1 MFNIDSY
8 IESYIK
14 LEKDIEHNLN
24 SWKNGSKNILLITGL
39 SGSGKSTKAAKL
51 AKEYNAVN
59 FELDLFEH
67 NNILFNSNLK
77 HDEANLIMKD
87 IFEKT
92 YGGKKDFDNCSDDQ
106 FRKEFIK
113 FFKKLLAYCESNKD
127 KKFIMEGLQISKH
140 IASTDV
146 RIIENLPI
154 IINGASLA
162 TSIVRRFKRD
172 YNCSDGS
179 FKHPIKL
186 IKKYLEWE
194 ESLNNLRNQDYLKKS
209 IVKEDSI
216 NENIIIDAYKN
227 KLIGKT
233 VYHVSDKKVV
243 NDQYLQP
250 VSLSLGNKVEN
261 PNWCLFGWTD
271 KDNAYGMIVSRIVKQ
286 ILKSNGI
293 KDYYWSKSHQLEVS
307 QEAFNFIMNE
317 CDEKY
322 IKESSQYLYY
332 IKITEDMN
340 IGIGHSS
347 STDKCVTIKNLDIP
361 FYKIEKV
368 NINKSHIK
376 KYVKVCTKEYITKR
390 KTMIIDDINSRGLM
404 SVLYDKDST
413 VMINLNKEAMGKIKD
428 DIKSGELL
436 PGDDLTDYFDNFK
449 TLSIKDRLFS
459 IANIKLYNSLLKK
472 SISESAG
479 DNERKAI
486 LNRAEKAVLSVYN
499 KFAVDKKS
507 KEDFINGNK
516 GKWNANTIC
525 LGGYPKDKY
534 NEIFKALKDEFKG
547 DNNVR
552 IHKDNYFTI
561 FLNINRNSK
570 LFIKENTLLE
580 AYKEHINP
588 VYIITSYTGTIFG
601 KLIKKATDSVYT
613 HSAISFE
620 PTLARMYSYGNSGNM
635 SDSKLGGMT
644 CESLKDYIK
653 TNKDAKILVSVI
665 FLKDRDFRK
674 LETYFDNYINNVKNT
689 TYDYSNLINIL
700 KNKALPNDHSLSSV
714 CSQFVDSL
722 FKWVGADITD
732 KPSNL
737 VTPQDIADIRHP
749 RVYKLYEGLA
759 IKYNSV
765 YVSILVD
772 KLQKYNGMPIKETC
786 KDLTTARK
794 FVSDVNKLAKKY
806 DANYFIVTDGASGI
820 NNTGNPAVSNA
831 RDAHKKWEKSHK
843 FDPDEDW
850 GESIKEAKEFPV
862 QFNNE
867 GDLLI
872 KKKEKIDFQSEC
884 NKSKK
889 LRSNYV
895 KYNNL
900 EGLKYECCKLWYMN
914 VILLKLLDNKN
925 LSDSDREDLNLYRS
939 KVLTEFPL
947 YLKEIQKID
956 KNFNF
961 SSYYDNTPFSNTKVK
976 IKGSTIKYS
985 LDLLRKIF
993 I

>member
-1 MFNIDSY
+1 MFDIDSY
-8 IESYIK
+8 IESYTK
-14 LEKDIEHNLN
+14 SEKDIEYDLN

-92 YGGKKDFDNCSDDQ
+92 YGGKKDFNKCNDDQ
-106 FRKEFIK
+106 FKKEFVK

-127 KKFIMEGLQISKH
+127 KKFIIEGLQIFKH

-146 RIIENLPI
+146 GIIENIPI
-154 IINGASLA
+154 IINGTSLV

-194 ESLNNLRNQDYLKKS
+194 ESLNNLRNKDYLKK
-209 IVKEDSI
+209 
-216 NENIIIDAYKN
+216 
-227 KLIGKT
+227 
-233 VYHVSDKKVV
+233 
-243 NDQYLQP
+243 P
-250 VSLSLGNKVEN
+250 
-261 PNWCLFGWTD
+261 
-271 KDNAYGMIVSRIVKQ
+271 
-286 ILKSNGI
+286 
-293 KDYYWSKSHQLEVS
+293 
-307 QEAFNFIMNE
+307 
-317 CDEKY
+317 
-322 IKESSQYLYY
+322 IKES
-332 IKITEDMN
+332 TN
-340 IGIGHSS
+340 
-347 STDKCVTIKNLDIP
+347 
-361 FYKIEKV
+361 
-368 NINKSHIK
+368 
-376 KYVKVCTKEYITKR
+376 
-390 KTMIIDDINSRGLM
+390 
-404 SVLYDKDST
+404 
-413 VMINLNKEAMGKIKD
+413 
-428 DIKSGELL
+428 
-436 PGDDLTDYFDNFK
+436 
-449 TLSIKDRLFS
+449 
-459 IANIKLYNSLLKK
+459 
-472 SISESAG
+472 
-479 DNERKAI
+479 DNERKSI
-486 LNRAEKAVLSVYN
+486 LDRAEKAVLSVFN

-516 GKWNANTIC
+516 GEWNANTIC

-534 NEIFKALKDEFKG
+534 NKIFKALKDEFKG

-552 IHKDNYFTI
+552 IQKDNYFTI
-561 FLNINRNSK
+561 FLKINRNSK

-620 PTLARMYSYGNSGNM
+620 PTLTRMYSYGNSGNM

-665 FLKDRDFRK
+665 FLKDRDYRK

-850 GESIKEAKEFPV
+850 SESIKEAKEFPV

-889 LRSNYV
+889 LRPNYV

-961 SSYYDNTPFSNTKVK
+961 SYYYENTPFSNTKVK